1 MDVVKQHYIVDL
13 SSNNNFL
20 QLSAMQGDGH
30 DVRFAEIELIENGQA
45 YEIDT
50 STVDVSI
57 MGTKPDTKEIWN
69 ICEVTEE
76 GYILVE
82 ITQQMV
88 AVAGR
93 GEYTIMITH
102 KLENRQLKSFPF
114 FLITVKAPFDPDYI
128 ESTDEFQRLVAAI
141 NSSRKDAAAAKE
153 AAERAAASEA
163 NAKDSETNAKAS
175 EDAAQESEEAAQGFA
190 NESEDWKKLSQS
202 YAVGTNGEVRFGDEE
217 DNSKFYSE
225 KSKEY
230 SEDSEGF
237 AQDSS
242 NYADESKDYS
252 NLSKSYAVGTN
263 GAVRQNDATDN
274 SEYYSKQSKN
284 SATTAQTI
292 LNNVII
298 EGENAV
304 NAIQEALDVVAPNF
318 VMDLA
323 TGHLKWE
330 GGRFKFEVGRPDVT
344 YEKRGHLLWGL
355 IQ

>member
-30 DVRFAEIELIENGQA
+30 SVRYAEIELIENGQA
-45 YEIDT
+45 YVIDPEE
-50 STVDVSI
+50 VDISI

-69 ICEVTEE
+69 ICELTDE

-114 FLITVKAPFDPDYI
+114 FLITVKAPFDPSYI

-141 NSSRKDAAAAKE
+141 DSSRKDAQTAKE
-153 AAERAAASEA
+153 AAEAAQI
-163 NAKDSETNAKAS
+163 SETNAKTSETNTKAS
-175 EDAAQESEEAAQGFA
+175 EDAAKASEEAAA
-190 NESEDWKKLSQS
+190 NSAQESEDWQNLSKS
-202 YAVGTNGEVRFGDEE
+202 YAVGTDGEIRFGDEE
-217 DNSKFYSE
+217 DNAKYYSE
-225 KSKEY
+225 QCKDFSDESK
-230 SEDSEGF
+230 GF
-237 AQDSS
+237 AEDSS
-242 NYADESKDYS
+242 NYSNESKDYS
-252 NLSKSYAVGTN
+252 DLSKSYAVGTN

-274 SEYYSKQSKN
+274 SEYYSRQSKN

-292 LNNVII
+292 LNNVVI
-298 EGENAV
+298 EGQNAV
-304 NAIQEALDVVAPNF
+304 QAIQEALDVAAPNF

-330 GGRFKFEVGRPDVT
+330 GGRFVFEIGKIETNYD
-344 YEKRGHLLWGL
+344 KRGHLLWGL
-355 IQ
+355 AQ